1 MKLLIDPEI
10 FFYGRCG
17 MVRYYSTLFRE
28 LEKRGVDIDL
38 PLLLSGS
45 DFIRGK
51 ITVLERGRTL
61 IGKVRGWIRLQ
72 ALLNRASK
80 KWYRLKLG
88 RGDYDAVFITSPVFE
103 DRFLMELPEHKPS
116 IMVVHDTMRCVL
128 GPDGLYDPS
137 GSNADRLAY
146 LIDHV
151 STVVAIS
158 NQTKA
163 DILVLTQA
171 EEDRIHVIHTGNLL
185 SLDAERPIHGL
196 PRRYLLFVGDRTGR
210 KNFRFF
216 VHCIARWLREE
227 ETDLHLV
234 CTGKTNPWEQALLK
248 KLGLQDRVHFFDA
261 PDDVLVSLY
270 KQALGLVFPS
280 LYEGFGLPVLEAMA
294 LGCPVLTST
303 TGALLEVGGDAA
315 VYVDPVNSASILE
328 GVRSIVKN
336 PTLRQELIQK
346 GLRQSRNFGMSRMV
360 DMFMERIE
368 ASVTAIC
375 DKTAQ

>member
-51 ITVLERGRTL
+51 ITVLERGRNL
-61 IGKVRGWIRLQ
+61 MGKVRGWTRLQ
-72 ALLNRASK
+72 SLLNRASK

-103 DRFLMELPEHKPS
+103 DQFLMELPEHKPS

-163 DILVLTQA
+163 DILVLTQV

-185 SLDAERPIHGL
+185 SLDAERPIQGL

-216 VHCIARWLREE
+216 VHSIARLLREE

-303 TGALLEVGGDAA
+303 TGALLEVGGDAV

-336 PTLRQELIQK
+336 PKLRQELIQK

-368 ASVTAIC
+368 ASVTAPC